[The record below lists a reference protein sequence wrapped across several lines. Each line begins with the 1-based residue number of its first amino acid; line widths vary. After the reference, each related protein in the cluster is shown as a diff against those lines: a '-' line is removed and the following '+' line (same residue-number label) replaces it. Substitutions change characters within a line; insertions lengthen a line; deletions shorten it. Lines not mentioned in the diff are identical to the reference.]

1 MKTGGEIPGALVP
14 VSLERRAGRRMYG
27 HDSQV
32 HIEYETQNYDG
43 ISTSL
48 KGSQPW
54 SSTT

>member
-14 VSLERRAGRRMYG
+14 VSLERRAGRRIYG